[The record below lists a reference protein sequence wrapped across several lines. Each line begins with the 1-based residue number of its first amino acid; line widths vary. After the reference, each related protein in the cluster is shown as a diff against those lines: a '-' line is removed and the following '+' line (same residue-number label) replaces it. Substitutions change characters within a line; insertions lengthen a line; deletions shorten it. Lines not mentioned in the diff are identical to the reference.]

1 MKSKKGLYLLLCA
14 AVLYCLHSCKQDSGW
29 PLKIESERLLDS
41 IPSGSGIVLKNDT
54 AYIIGDDATGLYQL
68 NLGNYQQQKI
78 PITGLDYSQYR
89 EPREVKHDFE
99 SAVLVFWNGH
109 EYLLAFGSGS
119 GDISRDSMLMVSTSD
134 VTDSKIISLKDFYSR
149 LQSLTLSGN
158 KEWNI
163 EGATVQK
170 DQLILF
176 NRANNMII
184 KFNFN
189 DFISYLFD
197 DNAQFPPIEY
207 LKIKLPFIQNHEAR
221 LSGACTL
228 EDTHLLFSASVEDT
242 PDWTKDGPVLGSF
255 IGLYSLPDSAV
266 VASYLLQDDRGVPLK
281 EKIESLD
288 ILGNASGKE
297 LVLIAI
303 GDNDNGTSNIF
314 RLRLQALGLKEP
326 RIKGN

>member
-1 MKSKKGLYLLLCA
+1 
-14 AVLYCLHSCKQDSGW
+14 
-29 PLKIESERLLDS
+29 LDS

-54 AYIIGDDATGLYQL
+54 AYIIGDDATGIYQL

-99 SAVLVFWNGH
+99 SAALVSWKGN

-119 GDISRDSMLMVSTSD
+119 GDISRDSMLMIRTSD
-134 VTDSKIISLKDFYSR
+134 LTDNKIVSLNNFYRR
-149 LQSLTLSGN
+149 LKSLTLSDSN
-158 KEWNI
+158 EWNI
-163 EGATVQK
+163 EGATVEK
-170 DQLILF
+170 EFLFLF

-184 KFNFN
+184 TFKLN
-189 DFISYLFD
+189 DFISHLID
-197 DNAQFPPIEY
+197 DNDPFPAIEY
-207 LKIKLPFIQNHEAR
+207 HRIKLPFIENHEAR

-228 EDTHLLFSASVEDT
+228 DNIHLLFSASVEDT

-255 IGLYSLPDSAV
+255 IGVYSTRDSAV
-266 VASYLLQDDRGVPLK
+266 VASFLLQDERGVVLK

-288 ILGNASGKE
+288 ILENAPGKD

-314 RLRLQALGLKEP
+314 RLRLQVPGLKEK